1 MASCTKPCN
10 LQIKSF
16 HGQNQPFRCLLRN
29 EWRCWGE
36 VYGIQ
41 IKKVKKHFTLSH
53 NSVNSYC
60 YFAHIDFHDHPP
72 NIFQIFQKTKKSIS
86 EFFSSFRL
94 FTAKIS
100 RFDVFYGMK
109 MAVFGGRLAYKSKK
123 SRKKITLSNKSL
135 NSFCYLAHM
144 DFHDHTPDIFQISQK
159 TKKSISWGFFSESTS
174 VADFPA
180 QILKCIHFP
189 NLG

>member
-1 MASCTKPCN
+1 MANCTKPRN

-60 YFAHIDFHDHPP
+60 YFAHMEFHDHTT
-72 NIFQIFQKTKKSIS
+72 NIFQISQQQKKSIS
-86 EFFSSFRL
+86 LFFSSFRL

-100 RFDVFYGMK
+100 RFDVFYGMNGG
-109 MAVFGGRLAYKSKK
+109 VGGRCMAYKSKK
-123 SRKKITLSNKSL
+123 SKNILLSHITLLTHIAISRTWNFTTTQQIFSKYL
-135 NSFCYLAHM
+135 NN
-144 DFHDHTPDIFQISQK
+144 
-159 TKKSISWGFFSESTS
+159 KKSRFRCFFRRFVFSQPKS
-174 VADFPA
+174 VVSMSFTE
-180 QILKCIHFP
+180 
-189 NLG
+189 